1 MNTGRV
7 VFVGAGPGDPK
18 LLTIRGMESLRLA
31 DVIVYDR
38 LASPQLLS
46 YAKKGATLI
55 YCGKEADHHTLPQE
69 EINLLLIREAQK
81 GKYVVRLKGGD
92 PSMFGRVGE
101 EAQMCRDHSIPF
113 EIVPGITSGMAAPL
127 YAGIPLTHRDYNS
140 SVAFV
145 TGHFCE
151 KNAGK
156 EPDWAALAS
165 METLVIYMGVKNLPR
180 IRERLLA
187 HGKNAHTPVAL
198 VRWGTVREQETL
210 IGKLGTIDKEVE
222 QARFAA
228 PAIIIVGEVVRLR
241 ESLNWYE
248 SRPLFGQR
256 VAVARRASDEGNSEL
271 VIALE
276 QLGAEVMPIPLI
288 ERCTFVTP
296 LTEFAAYRWL
306 VFENEQQVSF
316 FTSALRQ
323 QRYDVRRLT
332 SKLAVCGQRPF
343 EAFEKWGIYP
353 DLVLDENTSLLAFPD
368 LLALE
373 KEEQVLYVGA
383 RKPQR
388 ISLDHGKVIQV
399 IQAGTVEWDEKHLC
413 AKEVGLSFD
422 WLATDDAQTLSALA
436 QFAGDA
442 WSTTP
447 IVCVG
452 KETADAAREMG
463 WQSVSSYTDNAIHVN
478 ELMAWRDDAKRGQ
491 RLVLSTTGSQEG
503 SYAE

>member
-18 LLTIRGMESLRLA
+18 LLTIRGMEALRLA

-46 YAKKGATLI
+46 HTKKGATLI

-81 GKYVVRLKGGD
+81 GKNVVRLKGGD

-101 EAQMCRDHSIPF
+101 EAQMCREHAIPF

-145 TGHFCE
+145 TGHLCE

-156 EPDWAALAS
+156 EPDWAALSS

-180 IRERLLA
+180 IKEHLLA
-187 HGKNAHTPVAL
+187 YGKGADTPVAV

-256 VAVARRASDEGNSEL
+256 VAVARGASDEGQGEL
-271 VIALE
+271 VSILE

-288 ERCTFVTP
+288 EHYAFDTP
-296 LTEFAAYRWL
+296 LTELATYRWL
-306 VFENEQQVSF
+306 VFENERHVSF

-323 QRYDVRRLT
+323 QRYDIRRLT
-332 SKLAVCGQRPF
+332 CKLAVCGQRALD
-343 EAFEKWGIYP
+343 AFEKRGIYP
-353 DLVLDENTSLLAFPD
+353 ELLLDENTSLLAIPD
-368 LLALE
+368 LLALA
-373 KEEQVLYVGA
+373 KEEQALYFGA
-383 RKPQR
+383 GKRQT
-388 ISLDHGKVIQV
+388 IQFGHGRVIQV
-399 IQAGTVEWDEKHLC
+399 IQAGTVDWDETNPC
-413 AKEVGLSFD
+413 ANGTGLSFD
-422 WLATDDAQTLSALA
+422 WLATDDVHTLPALA
-436 QFAGDA
+436 HFAGDA
-442 WSTTP
+442 WARTP
-447 IVCVG
+447 LLCVG

-463 WQSVSSYTDNAIHVN
+463 WQTMGRHAEHAGDMYGI
-478 ELMAWRDDAKRGQ
+478 LAWRDNTKCRET
-491 RLVLSTTGSQEG
+491 LVLSATVPQGR
-503 SYAE
+503 

>member
-81 GKYVVRLKGGD
+81 GKCVVRLKGGD

-145 TGHFCE
+145 TGHLCE

-165 METLVIYMGVKNLPR
+165 METLVIYMGVKNLSR

-187 HGKNAHTPVAL
+187 HGKDAHTPVAL

-256 VAVARRASDEGNSEL
+256 VAVARRASEEGNSEL

-288 ERCTFVTP
+288 ERCTFDTP
-296 LTEFAAYRWL
+296 LAELATYRWL

-332 SKLAVCGQRPF
+332 SKLAVCGQRAF
-343 EAFEKWGIYP
+343 EAFEKRGIYP
-353 DLVLDENTSLLAFPD
+353 DLVLDENTPLLAFPE

-373 KEEQVLYVGA
+373 KEEKVLYAGA

-388 ISLDHGKVIQV
+388 IMLDHGKVIQV
-399 IQAGTVEWDEKHLC
+399 IQAGMLEWEQRHLDSKK
-413 AKEVGLSFD
+413 AELSFD
-422 WLATDDAQTLSALA
+422 WLATDDAHTLFALA

-442 WSTTP
+442 WSRTR

-452 KETADAAREMG
+452 KEAADAAREMG
-463 WQSVSSYTDNAIHVN
+463 WQSVSSHTN
-478 ELMAWRDDAKRGQ
+478 ELMAWREHAKHGQ
-491 RLVLSTTGSQEG
+491 TLVLSTTASQKG

>member
-145 TGHFCE
+145 TGHLCE

-187 HGKNAHTPVAL
+187 HGKDVHTPVAL

-256 VAVARRASDEGNSEL
+256 VAVAGRTSDEGNSEL

-276 QLGAEVMPIPLI
+276 QLGAEVLPIPLI
-288 ERCTFVTP
+288 KRCTFDTP
-296 LTEFAAYRWL
+296 LTELATYRWL
-306 VFENEQQVSF
+306 VFENEQQVFF

-323 QRYDVRRLT
+323 QRFDVRRLT
-332 SKLAVCGQRPF
+332 SKLAVCGQLAF
-343 EAFEKWGIYP
+343 EAFEKRGIYP

-373 KEEQVLYVGA
+373 KEEQVLYIGA

-388 ISLDHGKVIQV
+388 ITLGHGKVIQV
-399 IQAGTVEWDEKHLC
+399 IQAGTVEWDEKHLG
-413 AKEVGLSFD
+413 AKEAGLSFD
-422 WLATDDAQTLSALA
+422 WLATDDAHTLSALA
-436 QFAGDA
+436 QFVGNA
-442 WSTTP
+442 WSKTP

-452 KETADAAREMG
+452 KETAAAAREMG
-463 WQSVSSYTDNAIHVN
+463 WQTVSSHEDKAIHVN
-478 ELMAWRDDAKRGQ
+478 ELMAWRDHAKRGQ
-491 RLVLSTTGSQEG
+491 TLVLSTTSSQEG